1 MTQEKK
7 LLHIFWSTKIK
18 LEALNQCNFLK
29 NVRPQNLNNFQ
40 QNVNITISIFM
51 LRTKLL
57 HASGQNEKKFI
68 SNFAYLCGFILHIF
82 KQLFSLKLANY
93 KISKKFGKN
102 YKRKCCM
109 FQGKQKH
116 NKNTAFIVLYCIKGI
131 S

>member
-1 MTQEKK
+1 
-7 LLHIFWSTKIK
+7 
-18 LEALNQCNFLK
+18 
-29 NVRPQNLNNFQ
+29 
-40 QNVNITISIFM
+40 M

-57 HASGQNEKKFI
+57 HASGQIEKKFI

-131 S
+131 YLNCLCRKINKISVKFNELNKGEHAKMFLHTLKQNKKIKNQILKIV